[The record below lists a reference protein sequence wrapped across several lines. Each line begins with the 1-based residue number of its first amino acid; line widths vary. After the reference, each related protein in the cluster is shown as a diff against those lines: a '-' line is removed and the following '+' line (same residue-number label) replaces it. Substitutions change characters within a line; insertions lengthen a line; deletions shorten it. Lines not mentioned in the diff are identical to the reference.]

1 MERKDRCVGLTYK
14 NGRLY
19 AKICY
24 GFTDYMECE
33 EFEYEVLDK
42 QVLEEKLAELVSE
55 SSMNQVISCIS
66 ENCREFWE
74 L

>member
-1 MERKDRCVGLTYK
+1 MEKKDKCIELTYR

-24 GFTDYMECE
+24 GFTEYRECE

-42 QVLEEKLAELVSE
+42 QILEEKLAELVSE
-55 SSMNQVISCIS
+55 LGVDQVISCIS